1 MGAEST
7 TASLDA
13 PPETLGAIDLEHW
26 AILLPTVRVGGA
38 LPVTFRADGDHVLV
52 EAIVPY
58 APPPPR
64 THPDPTKIPLMIP
77 EGIPVPL
84 SARYKLPPYSPTN
97 AAHFLRH
104 IVREIYHHEI
114 DEQFYVGDRRP
125 FAPEH

>member
-1 MGAEST
+1 MGVES
-7 TASLDA
+7 AMDA
-13 PPETLGAIDLEHW
+13 PNVSGTLETHDLERW
-26 AILLPTVRVGGA
+26 AALLPTVRVGGA

-58 APPPPR
+58 VPPPPR
-64 THPDPTKIPLMIP
+64 THPDPNKIPLTIP

-84 SARYKLPPYSPTN
+84 SARYKLPPFGQATR
-97 AAHFLRH
+97 FLRG

-125 FAPEH
+125 FAPDHG